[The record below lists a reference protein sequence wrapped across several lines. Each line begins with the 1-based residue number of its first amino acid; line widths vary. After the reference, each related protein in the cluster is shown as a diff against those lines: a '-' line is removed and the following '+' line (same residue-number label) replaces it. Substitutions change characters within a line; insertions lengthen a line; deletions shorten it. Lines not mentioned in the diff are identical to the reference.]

1 MKTRIDRPVPTLA
14 LLLLGFLAAC
24 GGGSAAPTASSRT
37 PDALHAFDYD
47 SRAPLDI
54 QVESTEKRDGVT
66 LQTLTYASPR
76 GGRVPAA
83 LIVPDGPGP
92 FAGMLF
98 MHGAPGT
105 YDRMI
110 PEAETLAR
118 RGTVALL
125 INAPF
130 SRGGARSLLRFDRQ
144 DYEDQVQLIVDL
156 RRGVD
161 LLLARPDVDPKRLGY
176 LGRSF
181 GGATGGLLAGVETRL
196 SAYVLVVGDGG
207 MISHVNGANDAD
219 GPLHRMPKERAESW
233 LALMEPIEAIRFVG
247 RAAPAHL
254 LFQNGRQDELVP
266 PADAKAYQEAG
277 SEPKTIQWYDAGHG
291 LNAQAVY
298 DRHLWLA
305 ERLGIAKP
313 EPLVEAGKAGLS
325 APRP

>member
-1 MKTRIDRPVPTLA
+1 MSRMKTRNRPFRTLA
-14 LLLLGFLAAC
+14 LPLLILLAAC
-24 GGGSAAPTASSRT
+24 GGGTAAPAATAPA
-37 PDALHAFDYD
+37 PDTLRAFDYD
-47 SRAPLDI
+47 SRAPLDV

-66 LQTLTYASPR
+66 LQKLTYASPR

-98 MHGAPGT
+98 LHGAPGT
-105 YDRMI
+105 FDRMI

-130 SRGGARSLLRFDRQ
+130 ARIEGGSPVHFDRR
-144 DYEDQVQLIVDL
+144 DYDHQVQLIVDL

-181 GGATGGLLAGVETRL
+181 GGATGGLLAGVEKRI

-207 MISHVNGANDAD
+207 PVSHVNGANDAD
-219 GPLHRMPKERAESW
+219 GPLHHMPKERAQSW
-233 LALMEPIEAIRFVG
+233 LALMEPIESIRFVG

-254 LFQNGRQDELVP
+254 LFQNGRQDEMVA
-266 PADAKAYQEAG
+266 PADARVYQEAA
-277 SEPKTIQWYDAGHG
+277 SEPKTILWYDAGHK
-291 LNAQAVY
+291 LNDQAVY

-313 EPLVEAGKAGLS
+313 
-325 APRP
+325 R